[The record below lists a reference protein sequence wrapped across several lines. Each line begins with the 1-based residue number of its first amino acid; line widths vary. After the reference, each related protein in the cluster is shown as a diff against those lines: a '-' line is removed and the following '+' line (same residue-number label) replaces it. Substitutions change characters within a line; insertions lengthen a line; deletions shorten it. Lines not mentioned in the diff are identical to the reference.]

1 VRARRAAAIAG
12 GAALALVALAAL
24 RVALG
29 KSLGDW
35 VAARERARFERE
47 VGPLDPAR
55 LASPELAEADNA
67 VPALIA
73 ATAALELAADER
85 DLLRR
90 SELDDGLDEAG
101 LASLDARLAS
111 RDGDLAALA
120 AAARRPGS
128 SFGPR
133 TELFH
138 GNRFDLSS
146 WLTAARLAAA
156 DGRRALAAG
165 DRPRVDRSLD
175 ALLGLTVAIRRE
187 PIASFAIVGAAI
199 ESIYLDLVRAAVAAG
214 ADAATLDRLAGDLE
228 RLRDL
233 PDAHAVMHGEATLG
247 HDMLRRTPTVR
258 RPDAT
263 ARERIEALVW
273 PWSEGHVEAGYLA
286 GWRELA
292 RYARTPEA
300 RWPPIDRI
308 VRGRQGALRRWL
320 DPTAPFETVRTML
333 FPSLLS
339 VVSRLQRLVTT
350 ERLARLAVAISSHA
364 ARDGALPAS
373 LDGLPAAAEGDPAG
387 EPLWRYAV
395 GADGSATIEAPIVR
409 ERIRGAFDPAPS
421 AGRRADERNRRL
433 LSWTIPPPAI
443 PPD

>member
-1 VRARRAAAIAG
+1 MRARRALAVTG
-12 GAALALVALAAL
+12 GVALALVAVVAL
-24 RVALG
+24 RIALG

-55 LASPELAEADNA
+55 LASPNLADADNA
-67 VPALIA
+67 VPVLVA
-73 ATAALELAADER
+73 ATKALALAVDER

-90 SELDDGLDEAG
+90 SELDGGLDEAG
-101 LASLDARLAS
+101 LAALDARLAA
-111 RDGDLAALA
+111 RDDELAALA

-165 DRPRVDRSLD
+165 DRPRLDRALD
-175 ALLGLTVAIRRE
+175 VLLGMTVAIRRE
-187 PIASFAIVGAAI
+187 PIAHFAIVGAALEKI
-199 ESIYLDLVRAAVAAG
+199 QLDLVRAELAAG
-214 ADAATLDRLAGDLE
+214 AEAAELRRLASDLE
-228 RLRDL
+228 RLREL
-233 PDAHAVMHGEATLG
+233 PDAHAVMHGEAVLG
-247 HDMLRRTPTVR
+247 HDMLRRTPIVR
-258 RPDAT
+258 RPEASP
-263 ARERIEALVW
+263 RERIEALVW

-300 RWPPIDRI
+300 RWPPVDRI
-308 VRGRQGALRRWL
+308 VDGRQGTLRRWL

-333 FPSLLS
+333 FPNLLS
-339 VVSRLQRLVTT
+339 AVRRLQQLAAT
-350 ERLARLAVAISSHA
+350 EQLARLAVAIASRA
-364 ARDGALPAS
+364 ARDGALPVS
-373 LDGLPAAAEGDPAG
+373 LEGFADAARRDPAG
-387 EPLWRYAV
+387 DAPLRYTL
-395 GADGSATIEAPIVR
+395 GADGSATLDAPVAR
-409 ERIRGAFDPAPS
+409 ERVRRALDPAPD
-421 AGRRADERNRRL
+421 AGRPADERSLRL
-433 LSWTIPPPAI
+433 LTWTIPPPAA
-443 PPD
+443 PSG